1 MFNTS
6 WAGGSSPIIREQKG
20 FLHMAKKKTTRKK
33 TTRKKATATAEV
45 KPRTKSQIYGDIADS
60 TGLTR
65 KEVASVFDA
74 MAGLVKKDLGR
85 RGPGT
90 FTVPGLMKIRKHR
103 KPATKR
109 RFGKNPF
116 TGEEQWFAA
125 KPAKNV
131 VKFTALKGLK
141 EMV

>member
-1 MFNTS
+1 
-6 WAGGSSPIIREQKG
+6 
-20 FLHMAKKKTTRKK
+20 MAKKKTRKK
-33 TTRKKATATAEV
+33 TKKRRSTTEV
-45 KPRTKSQIYGDIADS
+45 KPRTKSEIYSYIADQ
-60 TGLTR
+60 TELTR
-65 KEVASVFDA
+65 KDISAVFET
-74 MAGLVKKDLGR
+74 MSEIIRKDIGT

-90 FTVPGLMKIRKHR
+90 FTVPGLLKIRKHR

-109 RFGKNPF
+109 RFGTNPF
-116 TGEEQWFAA
+116 TGEEQWFKA

>member
-1 MFNTS
+1 
-6 WAGGSSPIIREQKG
+6 
-20 FLHMAKKKTTRKK
+20 MAKKKTTKKK
-33 TTRKKATATAEV
+33 TTKKKTAATAEV
-45 KPRTKSQIYGDIADS
+45 KPRTKTQIYGEIAET

-65 KEVASVFDA
+65 KEVACVFDS
-74 MAGLVKKDLGR
+74 MAGMVKKDLGR

-103 KPATKR
+103 KPATKK

-116 TGEEQWFAA
+116 TGEEQWFKA

-131 VKFTALKGLK
+131 VKFTALKVLK

>member
-1 MFNTS
+1 VELVQ
-6 WAGGSSPIIREQKG
+6 IIREQKG

-33 TTRKKATATAEV
+33 TAKTAEV
-45 KPRTKSQIYGDIADS
+45 KPRTKTQIYGEIADS

-65 KEVASVFDA
+65 KEVSCVFDA
-74 MAGLVKKDLGR
+74 MTGMVKKDLGR

-116 TGEEQWFAA
+116 TGEEQWFKA
-125 KPAKNV
+125 KAAKNV
-131 VKFTALKGLK
+131 VKFTALKNLK

>member
-1 MFNTS
+1 VELVQ
-6 WAGGSSPIIREQKG
+6 IIREQKG
-20 FLHMAKKKTTRKK
+20 FLHMAQKKTTKRRK
-33 TTRKKATATAEV
+33 TATTAEV
-45 KPRTKSQIYGDIADS
+45 KPRTKTQIYGEISDD

-65 KEVASVFDA
+65 KEVACVFDA
-74 MAGLVKKDLGR
+74 MTGMVKKDLGR

-116 TGEEQWFAA
+116 TGEEQWFKA
-125 KPAKNV
+125 KAAKNV
-131 VKFTALKGLK
+131 VKFTALKNLK

>member
-1 MFNTS
+1 
-6 WAGGSSPIIREQKG
+6 
-20 FLHMAKKKTTRKK
+20 MAKKKTTKK
-33 TTRKKATATAEV
+33 KATRKKSTATAEV
-45 KPRTKSQIYGDIADS
+45 KPRTKTQIYGEIADS

-65 KEVASVFDA
+65 KEVACVFDT
-74 MAGLVKKDLGR
+74 MAGLVKNDLGR

-109 RFGKNPF
+109 RWGKNPF
-116 TGEEQWFAA
+116 TGEEQWFKA
-125 KPAKNV
+125 KPAKDV
-131 VKFTALKGLK
+131 VKFTALKVLK

>member
-1 MFNTS
+1 
-6 WAGGSSPIIREQKG
+6 
-20 FLHMAKKKTTRKK
+20 MAKKKTKKK
-33 TTRKKATATAEV
+33 TTKKRASTTEL
-45 KPRTKSQIYGDIADS
+45 KPRTKTEIFGCIADD
-60 TGLTR
+60 TGLSR
-65 KEVASVFDA
+65 KEVAAVFES
-74 MAGLVKKDLGR
+74 MSGLIKKDIGR

-90 FTVPGLMKIRKHR
+90 FTVPGLLKIRKHR

-109 RFGKNPF
+109 RFGTNPF

>member
-1 MFNTS
+1 
-6 WAGGSSPIIREQKG
+6 
-20 FLHMAKKKTTRKK
+20 MAKKKTTKKK
-33 TTRKKATATAEV
+33 TTKKKKTAATAEA
-45 KPRTKSQIYGDIADS
+45 KPRTKTQIYGDIAET

-65 KEVASVFDA
+65 KEVAGVFDS
-74 MAGLVKKDLGR
+74 MAGMVKKDLGR

-103 KPATKR
+103 KPATKK

-116 TGEEQWFAA
+116 TGEEQWFKA

-131 VKFTALKGLK
+131 VKFTALKVLK

>member
-1 MFNTS
+1 
-6 WAGGSSPIIREQKG
+6 
-20 FLHMAKKKTTRKK
+20 MAKKKTRKK
-33 TTRKKATATAEV
+33 TTKKRSTTEV
-45 KPRTKSQIYGDIADS
+45 KPRTKTEIYGCIAEE
-60 TGLTR
+60 TGLSR
-65 KEVASVFDA
+65 KEVAAVFESMSDIIR
-74 MAGLVKKDLGR
+74 KDIGR

-90 FTVPGLMKIRKHR
+90 FTVPGLLKIRKHR

-109 RFGKNPF
+109 RFGTNPF

>member
-1 MFNTS
+1 
-6 WAGGSSPIIREQKG
+6 
-20 FLHMAKKKTTRKK
+20 MAKKKTRKK
-33 TTRKKATATAEV
+33 TAKRRSTTEI
-45 KPRTKSQIYGDIADS
+45 KPRTKSEIYGCIAEE
-60 TGLTR
+60 TGLSR
-65 KEVASVFDA
+65 KEVAAVFESMSDIIR
-74 MAGLVKKDLGR
+74 KDIGR

-90 FTVPGLMKIRKHR
+90 FTVPGLLKIRKHR

-109 RFGKNPF
+109 RFGTNPF

>member
-1 MFNTS
+1 MLPNAS
-6 WAGGSSPIIREQKG
+6 GPVEPARIIREQKG
-20 FLHMAKKKTTRKK
+20 FLHMAKKTTRKK
-33 TTRKKATATAEV
+33 TTRKKAKATAEA
-45 KPRTKSQIYGDIADS
+45 KPRTKTQIYGEIADN
-60 TGLTR
+60 TGLSR

-74 MAGLVKKDLGR
+74 MAGMVKKDLGR

-131 VKFTALKGLK
+131 VKFTALKNLK

>member
-1 MFNTS
+1 
-6 WAGGSSPIIREQKG
+6 
-20 FLHMAKKKTTRKK
+20 MAKKTTRKK
-33 TTRKKATATAEV
+33 TRKKAGATAET
-45 KPRTKSQIYGDIADS
+45 KPRTKTQIYGDISDS

-74 MAGLVKKDLGR
+74 MAGMVKKDLGR

>member
-1 MFNTS
+1 
-6 WAGGSSPIIREQKG
+6 
-20 FLHMAKKKTTRKK
+20 MAQKKTTKRRK
-33 TTRKKATATAEV
+33 TATTAEV
-45 KPRTKSQIYGDIADS
+45 KPRTKTQIYGEIADD

-65 KEVASVFDA
+65 KEVACVFDA
-74 MAGLVKKDLGR
+74 MTGMVKKDLGR

-116 TGEEQWFAA
+116 TGEEQWFKA
-125 KPAKNV
+125 KAAKNV
-131 VKFTALKGLK
+131 VKFTALKNLK

>member
-1 MFNTS
+1 
-6 WAGGSSPIIREQKG
+6 
-20 FLHMAKKKTTRKK
+20 MAKKKTTKKKTTRKK
-33 TTRKKATATAEV
+33 SAATSEV
-45 KPRTKSQIYGDIADS
+45 KPRTKTQIYGEIADN
-60 TGLTR
+60 TGLSR
-65 KEVASVFDA
+65 KEVACVFDA
-74 MAGLVKKDLGR
+74 MAGMVKKDLGR

-109 RFGKNPF
+109 RWGKNPF
-116 TGEEQWFAA
+116 TGEEQWFKA

-131 VKFTALKGLK
+131 VKFTALKNLK

>member
-1 MFNTS
+1 
-6 WAGGSSPIIREQKG
+6 
-20 FLHMAKKKTTRKK
+20 MAKKKTAKK
-33 TTRKKATATAEV
+33 KAKATAET
-45 KPRTKSQIYGDIADS
+45 KPRTKTQIYGEIADN

-65 KEVASVFDA
+65 KEVACVFDS
-74 MAGLVKKDLGR
+74 MAGMVKKDLGR

-103 KPATKR
+103 KPATTR

-131 VKFTALKGLK
+131 VKFTALKVLK

>member
-1 MFNTS
+1 
-6 WAGGSSPIIREQKG
+6 
-20 FLHMAKKKTTRKK
+20 MAKKKTTRKK
-33 TTRKKATATAEV
+33 TTKKASTTEM
-45 KPRTKSQIYGDIADS
+45 KPRTKSEIFGCIAEE

-65 KEVASVFDA
+65 KEVASVFDS
-74 MAGLVKKDLGR
+74 MSDLIKKDIGR

-90 FTVPGLMKIRKHR
+90 FTVPGLLKIRKHR

-109 RFGKNPF
+109 RFGTNPF

>member
-1 MFNTS
+1 
-6 WAGGSSPIIREQKG
+6 
-20 FLHMAKKKTTRKK
+20 MAKKKTTKKK
-33 TTRKKATATAEV
+33 TTRRKAKASTETKA
-45 KPRTKSQIYGDIADS
+45 RTKTQIYGEIAES

-65 KEVASVFDA
+65 KEVASVFEA
-74 MAGLVKKDLGR
+74 MTGLVKKDLGR
-85 RGPGT
+85 RGAGT